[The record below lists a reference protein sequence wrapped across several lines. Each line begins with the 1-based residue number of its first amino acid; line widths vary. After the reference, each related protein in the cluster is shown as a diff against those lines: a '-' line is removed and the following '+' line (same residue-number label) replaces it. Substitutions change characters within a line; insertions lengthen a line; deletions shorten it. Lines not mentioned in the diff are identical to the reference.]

1 VPAQNACLKFNRPFE
16 NAGPTGGA
24 EGDWVMPHE
33 GPLLLR
39 FLAKLLFDIL
49 PASLASIIGGILFT
63 HYQMGYAGAPRPP
76 TEQAAPASA
85 EMIRLLRD
93 EHAAIV
99 DFLKAQT
106 AAEKSRLAAEDEA
119 SARSVAEA
127 RAAVAA
133 TVAAAAVPASVVA
146 ASRRPE
152 PTVAAAKPAV
162 SRGRAPVAAT
172 PHAPLVIAQAEQSG
186 GSRSAAPPVGNSGSL
201 LARTLD
207 FKDRVVDATLH
218 VIGTLGSIPSL
229 IASGGERV
237 GASNANA
244 PVGRL
249 VGASS

>member
-1 VPAQNACLKFNRPFE
+1 
-16 NAGPTGGA
+16 
-24 EGDWVMPHE
+24 MPQD

-39 FLAKLLFDIL
+39 FLTKLLFDIM
-49 PASLASIIGGILFT
+49 PAALASIIGGILFT
-63 HYQMGYAGAPRPP
+63 HYQMGYAGAPRPAV
-76 TEQAAPASA
+76 EQAVPASA
-85 EMIRLLRD
+85 EMIQLLRD

-127 RAAVAA
+127 RMAAASS
-133 TVAAAAVPASVVA
+133 AAVPAAAPVT

-152 PTVAAAKPAV
+152 TTVMAAKSAV
-162 SRGRAPVAAT
+162 SRGRATAATAAT

-186 GSRSAAPPVGNSGSL
+186 GGASAAPAAGNSDSL
-201 LARTLD
+201 LTKTLD

-229 IASGGERV
+229 IASGGDRV
-237 GASNANA
+237 GAPNANA
-244 PVGRL
+244 PAGRL

>member
-1 VPAQNACLKFNRPFE
+1 
-16 NAGPTGGA
+16 
-24 EGDWVMPHE
+24 MPQD

-39 FLAKLLFDIL
+39 FFTKLLFDIM
-49 PASLASIIGGILFT
+49 PAALASIIGGILFT
-63 HYQMGYAGAPRPP
+63 HYQMGYAGAPRPAV
-76 TEQAAPASA
+76 EQAVPASA
-85 EMIRLLRD
+85 EMIQLLRD

-127 RAAVAA
+127 RMVTLVRGAGTRRRAGCGVTAPGADGDGGKVCREPGQGAAA
-133 TVAAAAVPASVVA
+133 T
-146 ASRRPE
+146 
-152 PTVAAAKPAV
+152 
-162 SRGRAPVAAT
+162 AAT

-186 GSRSAAPPVGNSGSL
+186 GSASAAPAAGNSDSL
-201 LARTLD
+201 LAKTLD

-229 IASGGERV
+229 IASGGDRV

-244 PVGRL
+244 PAGRL

>member
-1 VPAQNACLKFNRPFE
+1 
-16 NAGPTGGA
+16 
-24 EGDWVMPHE
+24 MPQD

-39 FLAKLLFDIL
+39 FFTKLLFDIM
-49 PASLASIIGGILFT
+49 PAALASIIGGILFT

-76 TEQAAPASA
+76 VEQAAPASA
-85 EMIRLLRD
+85 EMIQLLRD

-127 RAAVAA
+127 RTVTASSAAPVPAAAPVAA
-133 TVAAAAVPASVVA
+133 P
-146 ASRRPE
+146 RRPE
-152 PTVAAAKPAV
+152 ATVTAAKSAV
-162 SRGRAPVAAT
+162 SRGRAAATAAT

-186 GSRSAAPPVGNSGSL
+186 GSTSAAPAAGNSDSL
-201 LARTLD
+201 LAKTLN

-229 IASGGERV
+229 IASGGDRV
-237 GASNANA
+237 GASNASA
-244 PVGRL
+244 PPGRL

>member
-1 VPAQNACLKFNRPFE
+1 
-16 NAGPTGGA
+16 
-24 EGDWVMPHE
+24 MPQD

-39 FLAKLLFDIL
+39 FFTKLLFDIM
-49 PASLASIIGGILFT
+49 PAALASIIGGILFT
-63 HYQMGYAGAPRPP
+63 HYQMGYTGAPTPAV
-76 TEQAAPASA
+76 EQAVPASA
-85 EMIRLLRD
+85 EMIQLLRD

-119 SARSVAEA
+119 SSARSVAEA
-127 RAAVAA
+127 RMAAASS
-133 TVAAAAVPASVVA
+133 AAVPAAAPVT

-152 PTVAAAKPAV
+152 TTVMAAKSAV
-162 SRGRAPVAAT
+162 SRGRATAAAT
-172 PHAPLVIAQAEQSG
+172 AAAPHAPLVIAQAEQSG
-186 GSRSAAPPVGNSGSL
+186 GGASAAPAAGKSDSL
-201 LARTLD
+201 LTKTLD

-229 IASGGERV
+229 IASGGDRV

-244 PVGRL
+244 PAGRL

>member
-1 VPAQNACLKFNRPFE
+1 
-16 NAGPTGGA
+16 
-24 EGDWVMPHE
+24 MPKD

-39 FLAKLLFDIL
+39 FLSKLLFDIM
-49 PASLASIIGGILFT
+49 PAALASIIGGILFT
-63 HYQMGYAGAPRPP
+63 HYQMGYAGAPRPAA
-76 TEQAAPASA
+76 EQAVPASA
-85 EMIRLLRD
+85 EMIQLLRD

-127 RAAVAA
+127 RMVTALSAAP
-133 TVAAAAVPASVVA
+133 AAAAAPVA
-146 ASRRPE
+146 APRRPE
-152 PTVAAAKPAV
+152 PTVTAAKSAV
-162 SRGRAPVAAT
+162 SRGRAAAATAAT

-186 GSRSAAPPVGNSGSL
+186 GSASAAPAAGNSDSL
-201 LARTLD
+201 LAKSLD

-218 VIGTLGSIPSL
+218 VIGALGSIPSL
-229 IASGGERV
+229 IASGGDRV

-244 PVGRL
+244 PAGRL

>member
-1 VPAQNACLKFNRPFE
+1 
-16 NAGPTGGA
+16 
-24 EGDWVMPHE
+24 MPHD

-39 FLAKLLFDIL
+39 FFTKLLFDIM
-49 PASLASIIGGILFT
+49 PAALASIIGGILFT
-63 HYQMGYAGAPRPP
+63 HYQMGYAGAPTP
-76 TEQAAPASA
+76 AVPASA
-85 EMIRLLRD
+85 EMIQLLRD

-127 RAAVAA
+127 RMAAASS
-133 TVAAAAVPASVVA
+133 AAVPAAAPVT

-152 PTVAAAKPAV
+152 TTVMAAKSAV
-162 SRGRAPVAAT
+162 SRGRATAAAT
-172 PHAPLVIAQAEQSG
+172 AAAPHAPAVIAQAEQSG
-186 GSRSAAPPVGNSGSL
+186 GSASAAPAAGKSDSL
-201 LARTLD
+201 LAKTLD
-207 FKDRVVDATLH
+207 FKDRVVDATIH

-229 IASGGERV
+229 IASGGDRV

-244 PVGRL
+244 PAGRL

>member
-1 VPAQNACLKFNRPFE
+1 
-16 NAGPTGGA
+16 
-24 EGDWVMPHE
+24 MPHD

-39 FLAKLLFDIL
+39 FFTKLLFDIM
-49 PASLASIIGGILFT
+49 PAALASIIGGILFT
-63 HYQMGYAGAPRPP
+63 HYQMGYAGAPRPAA
-76 TEQAAPASA
+76 EQAVPASA
-85 EMIRLLRD
+85 EMIQLLRD

-127 RAAVAA
+127 RMAAASS
-133 TVAAAAVPASVVA
+133 AAVPAAAPVA

-152 PTVAAAKPAV
+152 TTVMAAKSAV
-162 SRGRAPVAAT
+162 SRGRATAAATVAT

-186 GSRSAAPPVGNSGSL
+186 GGAPAAGKSDSL
-201 LARTLD
+201 LTKTLD

-229 IASGGERV
+229 IASGGDRV
-237 GASNANA
+237 GAPNANA
-244 PVGRL
+244 PAGRL

>member
-1 VPAQNACLKFNRPFE
+1 
-16 NAGPTGGA
+16 
-24 EGDWVMPHE
+24 MPQD

-39 FLAKLLFDIL
+39 FFTKLLFDIM
-49 PASLASIIGGILFT
+49 PAALASIIGGILFT
-63 HYQMGYAGAPRPP
+63 HYQMGYAGAPRPAV
-76 TEQAAPASA
+76 EQAVPASA
-85 EMIRLLRD
+85 EMIQLLRD

-127 RAAVAA
+127 RMAAASS
-133 TVAAAAVPASVVA
+133 AAVPAAAPVA

-152 PTVAAAKPAV
+152 TTVMAAKSAV
-162 SRGRAPVAAT
+162 SRGRATATAAT
-172 PHAPLVIAQAEQSG
+172 PHAPLVIAQAEQS
-186 GSRSAAPPVGNSGSL
+186 AAPAAGKSDSL
-201 LARTLD
+201 LTKTLD

-229 IASGGERV
+229 IASGGDRV
-237 GASNANA
+237 GASNASA
-244 PVGRL
+244 PPGRL

>member
-1 VPAQNACLKFNRPFE
+1 
-16 NAGPTGGA
+16 
-24 EGDWVMPHE
+24 MPHD

-39 FLAKLLFDIL
+39 FFTKLLFDIM
-49 PASLASIIGGILFT
+49 PAALASIIGGILFT
-63 HYQMGYAGAPRPP
+63 HYQMGYAGAPTPAV
-76 TEQAAPASA
+76 EQAVPASA
-85 EMIRLLRD
+85 EMIQLLRD

-127 RAAVAA
+127 RMAAASS
-133 TVAAAAVPASVVA
+133 AAVPAAAPVT

-152 PTVAAAKPAV
+152 TTVMAAKSAV
-162 SRGRAPVAAT
+162 SRGRATAAAT
-172 PHAPLVIAQAEQSG
+172 AAAPHAPLVIAQAEQSG
-186 GSRSAAPPVGNSGSL
+186 GSASAAPAAGKSDK
-201 LARTLD
+201 TLD
-207 FKDRVVDATLH
+207 FKDRVVDATIH

-229 IASGGERV
+229 IASGGDRV

-244 PVGRL
+244 PAGRL

>member
-1 VPAQNACLKFNRPFE
+1 
-16 NAGPTGGA
+16 
-24 EGDWVMPHE
+24 MPQD

-39 FLAKLLFDIL
+39 FLSKLLFDIM
-49 PASLASIIGGILFT
+49 PAALASIIGGILFT
-63 HYQMGYAGAPRPP
+63 HYQMGYARVPRPAV
-76 TEQAAPASA
+76 EQAVPASA
-85 EMIRLLRD
+85 EMIQLLRD

-127 RAAVAA
+127 RMAAASS
-133 TVAAAAVPASVVA
+133 AAVPAAAPVT

-152 PTVAAAKPAV
+152 TTVMAAKSAV
-162 SRGRAPVAAT
+162 SRGRAAATAAT

-186 GSRSAAPPVGNSGSL
+186 GSASAAPAAGNSDSL
-201 LARTLD
+201 LAKSLD

-218 VIGTLGSIPSL
+218 VIGALGSIPSL
-229 IASGGERV
+229 IASGGDRV

-244 PVGRL
+244 PAGRL

>member
-1 VPAQNACLKFNRPFE
+1 MRH
-16 NAGPTGGA
+16 
-24 EGDWVMPHE
+24 D

-39 FLAKLLFDIL
+39 FFTKLLFDIM
-49 PASLASIIGGILFT
+49 PAALASIVGGILFT
-63 HYQMGYAGAPRPP
+63 HYQMGYAGAPRPAV
-76 TEQAAPASA
+76 EQAVPASA
-85 EMIRLLRD
+85 EMIQLLRD

-127 RAAVAA
+127 RMAAASS
-133 TVAAAAVPASVVA
+133 AAVPAAAPVA

-152 PTVAAAKPAV
+152 TTVMAAKSAV
-162 SRGRAPVAAT
+162 SRGRATAAATAAT

-186 GSRSAAPPVGNSGSL
+186 GGAPAAGKSDSL
-201 LARTLD
+201 LAKTLD

-229 IASGGERV
+229 IASGGDRV
-237 GASNANA
+237 GAPNANA
-244 PVGRL
+244 PAGRL

>member
-1 VPAQNACLKFNRPFE
+1 
-16 NAGPTGGA
+16 
-24 EGDWVMPHE
+24 MPQD

-39 FLAKLLFDIL
+39 FLSKLLFDIM
-49 PASLASIIGGILFT
+49 PAALASIIGGILFT
-63 HYQMGYAGAPRPP
+63 HYQMGYAGAPRPAA
-76 TEQAAPASA
+76 EQAVPASA
-85 EMIRLLRD
+85 EMIQLLRD

-127 RAAVAA
+127 RMVTALSAGP
-133 TVAAAAVPASVVA
+133 AAAAAPVA
-146 ASRRPE
+146 APRRPE
-152 PTVAAAKPAV
+152 PTVTAAKSAV
-162 SRGRAPVAAT
+162 SRGRAAAATAAT

-186 GSRSAAPPVGNSGSL
+186 GSASAAPAAGNSDSL
-201 LARTLD
+201 LAKSLD

-218 VIGTLGSIPSL
+218 VIGALGSIPSL
-229 IASGGERV
+229 IASGGDRV

-244 PVGRL
+244 PAGRL

>member
-1 VPAQNACLKFNRPFE
+1 
-16 NAGPTGGA
+16 
-24 EGDWVMPHE
+24 MPQD

-39 FLAKLLFDIL
+39 FLSKLLFDIM
-49 PASLASIIGGILFT
+49 PAALASIIGGILFT
-63 HYQMGYAGAPRPP
+63 HYQMGYAGVPRPAV
-76 TEQAAPASA
+76 EQAVPASA
-85 EMIRLLRD
+85 EMIQLLRD

-127 RAAVAA
+127 RMATASSAAVAA
-133 TVAAAAVPASVVA
+133 AAPVMAP
-146 ASRRPE
+146 RRPE
-152 PTVAAAKPAV
+152 ATVTAAKSAV
-162 SRGRAPVAAT
+162 SRGRAAATAAT

-186 GSRSAAPPVGNSGSL
+186 GSASAAPAAGNSDSL
-201 LARTLD
+201 LAKSLD

-218 VIGTLGSIPSL
+218 VIGALGSIPSL
-229 IASGGERV
+229 IASGGDRV

-244 PVGRL
+244 PAGRL

>member
-1 VPAQNACLKFNRPFE
+1 MRH
-16 NAGPTGGA
+16 
-24 EGDWVMPHE
+24 D

-39 FLAKLLFDIL
+39 FFTKLLFDIM
-49 PASLASIIGGILFT
+49 PAALASIIGGILFT
-63 HYQMGYAGAPRPP
+63 HYQMGYAGAPRPAV
-76 TEQAAPASA
+76 EQAVPASA
-85 EMIRLLRD
+85 EMIQLLRD

-127 RAAVAA
+127 RMAAASS
-133 TVAAAAVPASVVA
+133 AAVPAAAPVA

-152 PTVAAAKPAV
+152 TTVMAAKSAV
-162 SRGRAPVAAT
+162 SRGRATATATT

-186 GSRSAAPPVGNSGSL
+186 GGAPAAGKSDSL
-201 LARTLD
+201 LTKTLD

-229 IASGGERV
+229 IASGGDRV
-237 GASNANA
+237 GAPNANA
-244 PVGRL
+244 PAGRL

>member
-1 VPAQNACLKFNRPFE
+1 
-16 NAGPTGGA
+16 
-24 EGDWVMPHE
+24 MPHD

-39 FLAKLLFDIL
+39 FFTKLLFDIM
-49 PASLASIIGGILFT
+49 PAALASIIGGILFT
-63 HYQMGYAGAPRPP
+63 HYQMGYAGAPRPAV
-76 TEQAAPASA
+76 EQAVPASA
-85 EMIRLLRD
+85 EMIQLLRD

-127 RAAVAA
+127 RMAAASS
-133 TVAAAAVPASVVA
+133 AAVPAAAPVA

-152 PTVAAAKPAV
+152 TTVMAAKSAV
-162 SRGRAPVAAT
+162 SRGRATAATAAT

-186 GSRSAAPPVGNSGSL
+186 GSASAAPAAGKSDSL
-201 LARTLD
+201 LTKTLD

-229 IASGGERV
+229 IASGGDRV
-237 GASNANA
+237 GAPNANA
-244 PVGRL
+244 PAGRL

>member
-1 VPAQNACLKFNRPFE
+1 
-16 NAGPTGGA
+16 
-24 EGDWVMPHE
+24 MPQD

-39 FLAKLLFDIL
+39 FLSKLLFDIM
-49 PASLASIIGGILFT
+49 PAALASIIGGILFT
-63 HYQMGYAGAPRPP
+63 HYQMGYAGAPRPAV
-76 TEQAAPASA
+76 EQAVPASA
-85 EMIRLLRD
+85 EMIQLLRD

-127 RAAVAA
+127 RMATASSAAVAA
-133 TVAAAAVPASVVA
+133 AAPVTAP
-146 ASRRPE
+146 RRPE
-152 PTVAAAKPAV
+152 ATVTAAKSAV
-162 SRGRAPVAAT
+162 SRGRAAATAAT

-186 GSRSAAPPVGNSGSL
+186 GSASAAPAAGNSDSL
-201 LARTLD
+201 LAKSLD

-218 VIGTLGSIPSL
+218 VIGALGSIPSL
-229 IASGGERV
+229 IASGGDRV

-244 PVGRL
+244 PAGRL

>member
-1 VPAQNACLKFNRPFE
+1 
-16 NAGPTGGA
+16 
-24 EGDWVMPHE
+24 MPHD

-39 FLAKLLFDIL
+39 FFTKLLFDIM
-49 PASLASIIGGILFT
+49 PAALASIIGGILFT
-63 HYQMGYAGAPRPP
+63 HYQMGYAGAPRPAV
-76 TEQAAPASA
+76 EQAVPASA
-85 EMIRLLRD
+85 EMIQLLRD

-127 RAAVAA
+127 RLAAASS
-133 TVAAAAVPASVVA
+133 AAVPAAAPVA

-152 PTVAAAKPAV
+152 TTVMAAKSAV
-162 SRGRAPVAAT
+162 SRGRATATATT

-186 GSRSAAPPVGNSGSL
+186 GGAPAAPAAGKSDSL
-201 LARTLD
+201 LTKTLD

-229 IASGGERV
+229 IASGGDRV
-237 GASNANA
+237 GAPNANA
-244 PVGRL
+244 PAGRL

>member
-1 VPAQNACLKFNRPFE
+1 
-16 NAGPTGGA
+16 
-24 EGDWVMPHE
+24 MPHD

-39 FLAKLLFDIL
+39 FFTKLLFDIM
-49 PASLASIIGGILFT
+49 PAALASIIGGILFT
-63 HYQMGYAGAPRPP
+63 HYQMGYACAPRPAV
-76 TEQAAPASA
+76 EQAVPASA
-85 EMIRLLRD
+85 EMIQLLRD

-127 RAAVAA
+127 RMAAASS
-133 TVAAAAVPASVVA
+133 AAVPAAAPVA

-152 PTVAAAKPAV
+152 TTVMAAKSAV
-162 SRGRAPVAAT
+162 SRGRATASATT
-172 PHAPLVIAQAEQSG
+172 PHAPLVIAQAEQS
-186 GSRSAAPPVGNSGSL
+186 AAPAAGKSDSL
-201 LARTLD
+201 LTKTLD

-229 IASGGERV
+229 IASGGDRV
-237 GASNANA
+237 GAPNANA
-244 PVGRL
+244 PAGRL

>member
-1 VPAQNACLKFNRPFE
+1 
-16 NAGPTGGA
+16 
-24 EGDWVMPHE
+24 MPHD

-39 FLAKLLFDIL
+39 FFTKLLFDIM
-49 PASLASIIGGILFT
+49 PAALASIIGGILFT
-63 HYQMGYAGAPRPP
+63 HYQMGYAGAPRPAV
-76 TEQAAPASA
+76 EQAVPASA
-85 EMIRLLRD
+85 EMIQLLRD

-127 RAAVAA
+127 RMAAASS
-133 TVAAAAVPASVVA
+133 AAVPAAAPVA

-152 PTVAAAKPAV
+152 TTVMAAKSAV
-162 SRGRAPVAAT
+162 SRGRATATATT
-172 PHAPLVIAQAEQSG
+172 PHAPLVIAQAEQS
-186 GSRSAAPPVGNSGSL
+186 AAPAAGKSDSL
-201 LARTLD
+201 LTKTLD

-229 IASGGERV
+229 IASGGDRV

-244 PVGRL
+244 PAGRL

>member
-1 VPAQNACLKFNRPFE
+1 
-16 NAGPTGGA
+16 
-24 EGDWVMPHE
+24 MPHD

-39 FLAKLLFDIL
+39 FFAKLLFDIM
-49 PASLASIIGGILFT
+49 PAALASIIGGILFT
-63 HYQMGYAGAPRPP
+63 HYQMGYAGAPRPAV
-76 TEQAAPASA
+76 EQAVPASA
-85 EMIRLLRD
+85 EMIQLLRD

-127 RAAVAA
+127 RMAAASS
-133 TVAAAAVPASVVA
+133 AAVPAAAPVA

-152 PTVAAAKPAV
+152 TTVMAAKSAV
-162 SRGRAPVAAT
+162 SRGRATAAATAAT
-172 PHAPLVIAQAEQSG
+172 PHAPLVIAQAEQS
-186 GSRSAAPPVGNSGSL
+186 AAPAAGKSNSL
-201 LARTLD
+201 LTKTLD

-229 IASGGERV
+229 IASGGDRV
-237 GASNANA
+237 GAPNANA
-244 PVGRL
+244 PAGRL

>member
-1 VPAQNACLKFNRPFE
+1 
-16 NAGPTGGA
+16 
-24 EGDWVMPHE
+24 MPQD

-39 FLAKLLFDIL
+39 FLSKLLFDIM
-49 PASLASIIGGILFT
+49 PAALASIIGGILFT
-63 HYQMGYAGAPRPP
+63 HYQMGYAGAPRPAA
-76 TEQAAPASA
+76 EQAVPASA
-85 EMIRLLRD
+85 EMIQLLRD

-127 RAAVAA
+127 RMVTALSAAPVPAAAPVAA
-133 TVAAAAVPASVVA
+133 P
-146 ASRRPE
+146 RRPE
-152 PTVAAAKPAV
+152 ATVTAAKSAV
-162 SRGRAPVAAT
+162 SRGRVVAATAAT

-186 GSRSAAPPVGNSGSL
+186 GSASAAPAAGNSDSL
-201 LARTLD
+201 LAKSLD

-218 VIGTLGSIPSL
+218 VIGALGSIPSL
-229 IASGGERV
+229 IASGGDRV

-244 PVGRL
+244 PAGRL

>member
-1 VPAQNACLKFNRPFE
+1 
-16 NAGPTGGA
+16 
-24 EGDWVMPHE
+24 MPHD

-39 FLAKLLFDIL
+39 FFTKLLFDIM
-49 PASLASIIGGILFT
+49 PAALASIIGGILFT
-63 HYQMGYAGAPRPP
+63 HYQMGYAGAPRPAV
-76 TEQAAPASA
+76 EQAVPASA
-85 EMIRLLRD
+85 EMIQLLRD

-106 AAEKSRLAAEDEA
+106 AAEKSRLAAEDEE

-127 RAAVAA
+127 RMAAASS
-133 TVAAAAVPASVVA
+133 AAVPAAAPVT

-152 PTVAAAKPAV
+152 TTVMAAKSAV
-162 SRGRAPVAAT
+162 SRGRATAATAAT

-186 GSRSAAPPVGNSGSL
+186 GSASAAPAAGKSDSL
-201 LARTLD
+201 LAKTLD

-229 IASGGERV
+229 IASGGDRL

-244 PVGRL
+244 PAGRL